1 MTRPAIR
8 ATIGAMDERQAKAQ
22 GRPRAAASG
31 APVWPANAAVF
42 LDIDGTLVA
51 HESRPGDVRIDDALR
66 ALLGQVREAAGGA
79 LALISGR
86 SLADID
92 ALFAPDRFAAA
103 GQHGAER
110 RSAGGALH
118 FHAPLASRLEAQAAS
133 LRELVRAHPALLLEE
148 KGASLALHFRGDPA
162 AAALVEREARRCVV
176 ALGDDFELQAGKFVF
191 EVKPSGK
198 DKGTAIDEFMAEAP
212 FADRR
217 PVFVGDD
224 LTDELGF
231 ERVNR
236 IGGDSVKVGPG
247 PTHARWR
254 LEDAAAV
261 RRWLAQLADRP
272 RGRLPEGQEP

>member
-1 MTRPAIR
+1 MTRTAIR
-8 ATIGAMDERQAKAQ
+8 ATIGAMRERTDTS
-22 GRPRAAASG
+22 GTETGGTRAG
-31 APVWPANAAVF
+31 APPWPRCAAVF

-51 HESRPGDVRIDDALR
+51 LEERPDAVRIAPSLR
-66 ALLGQVREAAGGA
+66 ALLERAREAAGGA

-86 SLADID
+86 AIADID
-92 ALFAPDRFAAA
+92 ALFAPARFAVA
-103 GQHGAER
+103 GQHGTER
-110 RSAGGALH
+110 RSADGRLH
-118 FHAPLASRLEAQAAS
+118 FHAPLATRLQGQAAR

-162 AAALVEREARRCVV
+162 LESLAERETRQAVV
-176 ALGDDFELQAGKFVF
+176 SLGDDFELLTGKFVF

-212 FADRR
+212 FAGRR

-236 IGGDSVKVGPG
+236 IGGDSVKVGAG
-247 PTHARWR
+247 TTRARWR
-254 LEDAAAV
+254 LDDAEAV
-261 RRWLAQLADRP
+261 TRWLADLGTATQDE
-272 RGRLPEGQEP
+272 PEGRPPA